1 MASKTIVVL
10 GGGVGGLVAT
20 NELRRLVHPEHR
32 IVLIEKSRQQVI
44 APSSR
49 L

>member
-1 MASKTIVVL
+1 MAAKTIVRL
-10 GGGVGGLVAT
+10 GGGVGWLVAANYDASWSQNT
-20 NELRRLVHPEHR
+20 
-32 IVLIEKSRQQVI
+32 IEKSRQQVI